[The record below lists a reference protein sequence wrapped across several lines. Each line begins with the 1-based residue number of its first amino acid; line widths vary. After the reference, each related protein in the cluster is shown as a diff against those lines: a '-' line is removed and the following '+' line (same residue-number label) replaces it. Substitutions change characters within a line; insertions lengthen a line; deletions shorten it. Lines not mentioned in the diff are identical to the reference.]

1 MGQQTM
7 GRPAAAAKPHKVK
20 GFWFLVRRVP
30 GEFAPLD
37 QRSPVRITTGIR
49 VADDPRG
56 VRARDIVERLDSDLA
71 RYWKDLRSGKDADA
85 VARYQ
90 HACVQARSLGFA
102 YAPANDAAVQLPVD
116 DVLKRFETLVQR
128 GSAAK
133 PIEVSAVLG
142 GERPPEVMTGSM
154 LEDYEDCLRAGLAS
168 KSDRQRQKWRIAKDR
183 ALRVFLEVVGD
194 VPLTS
199 LSRSDALKL
208 RSHWQ
213 DRVVAGEVE
222 IATANKSIGH
232 VSTMFRTINES
243 RQLNAPSVFTRLRI
257 SGEKKGQRLAFAPDF
272 VQSNILA
279 DGVFDDINPEARR
292 VVYLVAETGL
302 RLSEATG
309 LTRDAIHLDA
319 PVPYVCV
326 MADGRELKTDQSH
339 REIPLVGVAL
349 KAMREQPDGF
359 PRYRDK
365 ADSLSALINKAM
377 DLRGLRPEA
386 GQSLYSLRHTFEDR
400 LTAVDAPDKIIA
412 CLMGHKWSRPRYGVG
427 PSLEHKR
434 DWLNRIVFSAPS
446 TV

>member
-30 GEFAPLD
+30 AEFAPFD
-37 QRSPVRITTGIR
+37 RRNPVRVTTGIR

-56 VRARDIVERLDSDLA
+56 VRAGEVVQRLDTDLV
-71 RYWKDLRSGKDADA
+71 RYWKDVRSGKDANA
-85 VARYQ
+85 EARYQ
-90 HACVQARSLGFA
+90 QACTRARILGFA
-102 YAPANDAAVQLPVD
+102 YAPATDAAVQLPVD
-116 DVLKRFETLVQR
+116 DVLKRFETLILR

-133 PIEVSAVLG
+133 PADVSAVLG
-142 GERPPEVMTGSM
+142 GEEPPEVMTATM
-154 LEDYEDCLRAGLAS
+154 LDDYEDCMRAGLAS
-168 KSDRQRQKWRIAKDR
+168 KSDRQRQKWRIAKER

-194 VPLTS
+194 VPLAS
-199 LSRSDALKL
+199 LSRTDALRL
-208 RSHWQ
+208 LSHWQ
-213 DRVVAGEVE
+213 DRVVACEVE

-232 VSTMFRTINES
+232 VSSMFRTINES
-243 RQLNAPSVFTRLRI
+243 RQLNAPAIFERLRI
-257 SGEKKGQRLAFAPDF
+257 SGEKQGQRLAFAPDF
-272 VQSNILA
+272 VQNRILE

-309 LTRDAIHLDA
+309 LTREAIHLDA

-365 ADSLSALINKAM
+365 ADSLSALVNKAM
-377 DLRGLRPEA
+377 DLRGLRPEP

-434 DWLNRIVFSAPS
+434 DWLNRIAFVSPS

>member
-7 GRPAAAAKPHKVK
+7 GRPTAAARPHRHN

-30 GEFAPLD
+30 RAFSPFD
-37 QRSPVRITTGIR
+37 RRNPVRISTGIR
-49 VADDPRG
+49 VADDPRAI
-56 VRARDIVERLDSDLA
+56 RAGEVVERLDRDLV
-71 RYWKDLRSGKDADA
+71 RYWNDLRNGKDADA
-85 VARYQ
+85 DARYQ
-90 HACVQARSLGFA
+90 EACARARSLGLT
-102 YAPANDAAVQLPVD
+102 YAPASDAAAQLPVE
-116 DVLKRFETLVQR
+116 DVLKRFETLTSR
-128 GSAAK
+128 GAAERSA
-133 PIEVSAVLG
+133 EVSAVLG
-142 GERPPEVMTGSM
+142 GEKPPDVMTAAM
-154 LEDYEDCLRAGLAS
+154 LGDYEDCLRAGLSS
-168 KSDRQRQKWRIAKDR
+168 KSERQRQKWRVAKDR
-183 ALRVFLEVVGD
+183 ALRVFLDVVGD

-199 LSRSDALKL
+199 LSRADALRL

-232 VSTMFRTINES
+232 VSTMFRTISES
-243 RQLNAPSVFTRLRI
+243 RQLNTPAIFARLRI
-257 SGEKKGQRLAFAPDF
+257 SGEKQGQRLAFAPDF
-272 VQSNILA
+272 VQNHILA

-292 VVYLVAETGL
+292 VVYLVIETGL

-309 LTRDAIHLDA
+309 LTREAIHLEA

-326 MADGRELKTDQSH
+326 MPDGRELKTDQSY

-349 KAMREQPDGF
+349 KAMREQSDGF

-377 DLRGLRPEA
+377 GLRGLRPEA

-412 CLMGHKWSRPRYGVG
+412 CLMGHKWSRPRYGIG

-434 DWLNRIVFSAPS
+434 DWLNRIAFSSPS

>member
-30 GEFAPLD
+30 GEFAPFD
-37 QRSPVRITTGIR
+37 HRRPVRITTGIR
-49 VADDPRG
+49 VVDDPRG
-56 VRARDIVERLDSDLA
+56 VRAGEVVERLDRDLV
-71 RYWKDLRSGKDADA
+71 RYWKDLSSGKDAGAD
-85 VARYQ
+85 ARYQ
-90 HACVQARSLGFA
+90 QACAQARTLGIA
-102 YAPANDAAVQLPVD
+102 YAPANEVAVQLPVEG
-116 DVLKRFETLVQR
+116 VLKRFETLLQR
-128 GSAAK
+128 RSAAK
-133 PIEVSAVLG
+133 PAEVSAVLG
-142 GERPPEVMTGSM
+142 GERPPEVMTTTM

-168 KSDRQRQKWRIAKDR
+168 KSQRQRQKWRIAKGR
-183 ALRVFLEVVGD
+183 ALRVFLEIVGE

-199 LSRSDALKL
+199 LSRTDALKL

-243 RQLNAPSVFTRLRI
+243 RQLNAPAIFARLRI

-272 VQSNILA
+272 VQNNILA
-279 DGVFDDINPEARR
+279 DGVFKDINPEARR

-365 ADSLSALINKAM
+365 ADSLSALMNKAM
-377 DLRGLRPEA
+377 DARGLRPEA

-434 DWLNRIVFSAPS
+434 EWLNRIAFSSPS

>member
-1 MGQQTM
+1 M
-7 GRPAAAAKPHKVK
+7 ADI
-20 GFWFLVRRVP
+20 L
-30 GEFAPLD
+30 
-37 QRSPVRITTGIR
+37 R

-56 VRARDIVERLDSDLA
+56 VRASEVVERLDKDLV
-71 RYWKDLRSGKDADA
+71 RYWKDLRSGKDAGA
-85 VARYQ
+85 GARYQ
-90 HACVQARSLGFA
+90 QACTRARTMGFA
-102 YAPANDAAVQLPVD
+102 YAPANDAAAQLPID
-116 DVLKRFETLVQR
+116 DVLKRFETLILR
-128 GSAAK
+128 GSATKHA
-133 PIEVSAVLG
+133 EVSAMLG
-142 GERPPEVMTGSM
+142 GERPPEVMTTTM
-154 LEDYEDCLRAGLAS
+154 LDDYEDCLRAGLAG
-168 KSDRQRQKWRIAKDR
+168 KSERQRQKWRIAKER
-183 ALRVFLEVVGD
+183 ALRVFLEVVGN

-199 LSRSDALKL
+199 LSRADALRL
-208 RSHWQ
+208 RAHWQ

-232 VSTMFRTINES
+232 VSTMFRTINEN
-243 RQLNAPSVFTRLRI
+243 RQLNAPSIFERLRI
-257 SGEKKGQRLAFAPDF
+257 SGEKQGQRLAFAPDF
-272 VQSNILA
+272 VQNRILEEGIF
-279 DGVFDDINPEARR
+279 DGINPEARR
-292 VVYLVAETGL
+292 VVYLVTETGL

-309 LTRDAIHLDA
+309 LTRQAIRLDA

-326 MADGRELKTDQSH
+326 MPDGRELKTDQSH

-349 KAMREQPDGF
+349 KAMREQPEGF

-434 DWLNRIVFSAPS
+434 EWLNRIAFSSPS